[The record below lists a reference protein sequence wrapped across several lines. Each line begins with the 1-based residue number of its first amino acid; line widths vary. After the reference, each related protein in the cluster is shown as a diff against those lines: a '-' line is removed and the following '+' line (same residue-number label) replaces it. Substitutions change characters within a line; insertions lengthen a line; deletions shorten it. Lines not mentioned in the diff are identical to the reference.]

1 MVKVMH
7 DESKVGKF
15 IVFKIKDYF
24 LALPI
29 GDVLKVVNCPPIS
42 SSGLRPMGVVQL
54 GRHMIRVL
62 NLPEQL
68 SGGGLSELP
77 NNQSF
82 LVITR
87 DQDAELWGIVVNEP
101 PNLLELPLEMMQS
114 LPKSNRHS
122 KLLLDIVSHAAVVS
136 QDEVKTTVFLLDVT
150 QLSNTAINDSRPLSL
165 KPSGVM

>member
-1 MVKVMH
+1 MH
-7 DESKVGKF
+7 DDSKVGKF
-15 IVFKIKDYF
+15 IVFKVKDYF

-42 SSGLRPMGVVQL
+42 SSALRPMGVVQL
-54 GRHMIRVL
+54 GRHTIRVL
-62 NLPEQL
+62 NLHER
-68 SGGGLSELP
+68 SSVGGLPELP

-87 DQDAELWGIVVNEP
+87 DHEAELWGIVVNAP

-114 LPKSNRHS
+114 LPKSNGNG

-136 QDEVKTTVFLLDVT
+136 QDEGTMTVFLLDVT
-150 QLSNTAINDSRPLSL
+150 RLSNTANNDSYPLSL
-165 KPSGVM
+165 KPSRVM